1 MNLDD
6 VLQYTVLYLV
16 QVLVPVLITY
26 ADNIA
31 DMRRVLANVNE
42 QHIEHNG
49 VSHDKKE
56 ELCSTVLYN

>member
-1 MNLDD
+1 MM
-6 VLQYTVLYLV
+6 YAVLYLV
-16 QVLVPVLITY
+16 QVLVPVLFTY
-26 ADNIA
+26 ADDIA

-56 ELCSTVLYN
+56 EVCSTVLYN